1 MVDVILITAYAA
13 LAIAVVAVLFSVL
26 SSVAK
31 RRAVRVTATGVPV
44 ARIAIGVAAML
55 VITLAASFFFSSTDT
70 IAVSGR
76 EYTDNLWLRLTDMFI
91 CSAAVIIVFTIL
103 AICVGRLLRSG
114 KRY

>member
-1 MVDVILITAYAA
+1 MVDAILITAYAV

-44 ARIAIGVAAML
+44 ARIATGVVAAL
-55 VITLAASFFFSSTDT
+55 VITLAATYFFSTTDT

-91 CSAAVIIVFTIL
+91 SSAVVLIVLTIV
-103 AICVGRLLRSG
+103 AISLGRLLRGG